1 MDITRGS
8 LDKISRPVSSSRSYP
23 NCRSLSTSMELLTP
37 EPRLPKVD
45 SPVSLAGGHQRG
57 SLEGCCPEENKSDD
71 REKSDVKE
79 IRTDQQTFFLHKHIP
94 NPSAL
99 SGGISNSNSGDDS
112 TEMQILKF
120 CEPSQEK
127 LSNAKEANSC
137 NLEDS
142 EETDVDPQIQ
152 AAIKKVNKLD
162 TIL

>member
-8 LDKISRPVSSSRSYP
+8 LDKISRPASSSRAYP

-37 EPRLPKVD
+37 ESHLPKVD
-45 SPVSLAGGHQRG
+45 SPVSLAVSHQRG
-57 SLEGCCPEENKSDD
+57 SLRDCCPEENKGDD

-79 IRTDQQTFFLHKHIP
+79 VRTDQQTTVERC
-94 NPSAL
+94 
-99 SGGISNSNSGDDS
+99 ISNSDSGDDS
-112 TEMQILKF
+112 TETQTLKF
-120 CEPSQEK
+120 CEPFQGE
-127 LSNAKEANSC
+127 LSNTKAANSS

-152 AAIKKVNKLD
+152 AAIKKMNKLD